1 MVNSDLEEVMID
13 GNEYSSLVNLQ
24 EELKKKM
31 LESKP
36 DDSSEADIECA
47 MDCCNCKNNC

>member
-1 MVNSDLEEVMID
+1 MIEKSK
-13 GNEYSSLVNLQ
+13 NCSLAKLQ
-24 EELKKKM
+24 DELKTKI

-36 DDSSEADIECA
+36 DDLSEEDIECA